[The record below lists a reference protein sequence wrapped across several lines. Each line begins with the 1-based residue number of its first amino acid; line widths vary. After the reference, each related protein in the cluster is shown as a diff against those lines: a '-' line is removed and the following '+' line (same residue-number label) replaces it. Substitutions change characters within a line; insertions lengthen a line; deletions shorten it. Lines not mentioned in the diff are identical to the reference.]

1 MTHQLDPARTQL
13 LARLLTIPRF
23 QDQDETFLARRLS
36 RMFDQRVATV
46 LAMAD
51 EELEE
56 LSRASSDPQPQYAPA
71 TDDTA
76 PVTLWYH
83 GYGG

>member
-36 RMFDQRVATV
+36 RMSDQRVATV

-51 EELEE
+51 EEFHE
-56 LSRASSDPQPQYAPA
+56 LSKDSSEPRYAPA
-71 TDDTA
+71 TSDSP